1 MSTKTSPTPLASSR
15 SSVLCLLRLLFPL
28 STRRTNEREDHA
40 ALAFCLTV
48 HLPSCSTSRRQG
60 TGKSTR
66 TIATPSRYGVSL
78 ARSWPERHPPPPS
91 HQMSTRCAAVG
102 RRDPTSQPPRASHIM
117 CLVLYSFRSAIAN
130 IKHRLASNTDI
141 SIFIVDFTL
150 DRILQLVYID
160 YIEFYIKFYVVAHPI
175 QKS

>member
-1 MSTKTSPTPLASSR
+1 
-15 SSVLCLLRLLFPL
+15 
-28 STRRTNEREDHA
+28 
-40 ALAFCLTV
+40 
-48 HLPSCSTSRRQG
+48 
-60 TGKSTR
+60 
-66 TIATPSRYGVSL
+66 
-78 ARSWPERHPPPPS
+78 
-91 HQMSTRCAAVG
+91 MSTRCAAVG